1 MASDFNSVLYE
12 QDGPIVTITW
22 NRPQVLN
29 SINEELEEEFY
40 AACKRADA
48 DPSCKVVIVKGA
60 GRGFSAGYDVS
71 GTGSSR
77 IWPGGLP
84 EGMDVGTLLDRQRA
98 GRKRFWR
105 GQLVF
110 SEMDKPVIG
119 QVHGWCIGGGTW
131 YVLSMDIVVAAHDAT
146 FGQPEVRNADGGSF
160 VWATRVGW
168 SNALRY
174 MLTGDHISAQEM
186 HRMGG
191 VNEVVPADQLEAHVQ
206 KLARRIALLP
216 MESIKLNKAM
226 IRKGMDMMG
235 FRNAQMLAME
245 LSTLVETSWT
255 KSHQRWDELAAK
267 GGLKAYLQDRDG
279 PFLPEPFG
287 PRSTMTSWDEPPKK

>member
-1 MASDFNSVLYE
+1 MPEYEAVLYE
-12 QDGPIVTITW
+12 QDGPVVTITW

-29 SINEELEEEFY
+29 SINETLENDFY
-40 AACKRADA
+40 NACKYADA

-60 GRGFSAGYDVS
+60 GRAFSAGYDLGGAGGRRV
-71 GTGSSR
+71 
-77 IWPGGLP
+77 WPGGMP
-84 EGMDVGTLLDRQRA
+84 EGMDIGTLLDQQRTARQ
-98 GRKRFWR
+98 RFWR

-110 SEMDKPVIG
+110 TEMDKPVIG
-119 QVHGWCIGGGTW
+119 QIHGWCIGGGTW
-131 YVLSMDIVVAAHDAT
+131 YALSMDILIAAESCT
-146 FGQPEVRNADGGSF
+146 IGQPEVRNADGGSF

-174 MLTGDHISAQEM
+174 MLTGDHMSAQEAW
-186 HRMGG
+186 RIGA
-191 VNEVVPADQLEAHVQ
+191 VNEVVPDDQLDEHTM

-216 MESIKLNKAM
+216 MEPLKLNKAM

-235 FRNAQMLAME
+235 YRNAQMLAME

-255 KSHQRWDELAAK
+255 SKYHERWDQIAQEK
-267 GGLKAYLQDRDG
+267 GLRGYLEDRDA

-287 PRSTMTSWDEPPKK
+287 PRSTMTSFEKKG